1 MSVEVNI
8 EIAGSEELRQALSRL
23 DAEMQK
29 KIHESLREWAENVRT
44 EAQRI
49 VPVRTGYLRS
59 TITSRTTEWNAEV
72 GAEASYAADIEFG
85 TRTAQAKPFL
95 KPAVESKLPELERFL
110 LQALDLAKTE
120 AGL

>member
-8 EIAGSEELRQALSRL
+8 DVAGNEELAGAISHF
-23 DAEMQK
+23 DAEMQNK
-29 KIHESLREWAENVRT
+29 LHESLQEWAENVRT

-59 TITSRTTEWNAEV
+59 TIYARTREWNTEV
-72 GAEASYAADIEFG
+72 GAEASYAADVEFG

-95 KPAVESKLPELERFL
+95 NPAVQSWLPELERLL
-110 LQALDLAKTE
+110 LQAIDLAKTE